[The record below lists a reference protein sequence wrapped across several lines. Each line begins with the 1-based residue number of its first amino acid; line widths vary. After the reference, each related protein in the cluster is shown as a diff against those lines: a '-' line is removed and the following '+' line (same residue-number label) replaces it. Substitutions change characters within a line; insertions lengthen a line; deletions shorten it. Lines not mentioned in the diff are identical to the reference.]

1 MGYFLVQLYIPTFLI
16 VILSWMSFWINIEA
30 APARTSLGVTTVL
43 MITTQTSS
51 SRSSLPKVSYI
62 KALDVWMATCLLFV
76 FSALLEYA
84 VVNFLSRQTK
94 IKMRDRLKEKKRVM
108 KQGRKFQQ
116 QMQMQTNYNFANS
129 LNDSALNRNTALANA
144 TLAGLQELL

>member
-1 MGYFLVQLYIPTFLI
+1 
-16 VILSWMSFWINIEA
+16 
-30 APARTSLGVTTVL
+30 
-43 MITTQTSS
+43 
-51 SRSSLPKVSYI
+51 
-62 KALDVWMATCLLFV
+62 MATCLLFV

-116 QMQMQTNYNFANS
+116 QMQMQN
-129 LNDSALNRNTALANA
+129 
-144 TLAGLQELL
+144 LLG